1 MQPEVSLVG
10 GFALLIL
17 ASTPMC
23 VFFLLIQKHFPE
35 EAYTFLS
42 GLYFNGEL
50 TSGTLGIWH
59 SLVLYSA

>member
-1 MQPEVSLVG
+1 MQPEVSPLG
-10 GFALLIL
+10 AFARLIL
-17 ASTPMC
+17 ASAPLC
-23 VFFLLIQKHFPE
+23 VWVFLIQKHFPE

-42 GLYFNGEL
+42 GFYFNGEL